1 MKEQWV
7 TITMEVP
14 LDDIYFGGC
23 GDGDKEIYGLNHATF
38 GDHAIRNFAASD
50 VGAATVKMKAD
61 LGYKEPRLNV
71 DQRVADLMAFIAEE
85 RSRFRSDPVSKAKEA
100 R

>member
-71 DQRVADLMAFIAEE
+71 YDRQADLRAFADQEQA
-85 RSRFRSDPVSKAKEA
+85 RVMGDGFSKAKEA